1 MTRLAIMLLGMGVLF
16 FFKKKKKK
24 PEASSVAVV
33 QPLPISPIALSK
45 SDSLVNPFTDD
56 ITWTAKQD
64 QVVEAPA
71 GSASYPP
78 WVEDV
83 VLRMFA
89 KDHILKEGEVQ
100 PPQAAALV
108 VAIAAQNSVPAA
120 WVAALWAA
128 TSPDAPLA
136 AREAKVAEVA
146 SHIRQAMM
154 DVGQINATD
163 VETQTQYVG
172 EVLKR
177 AVQLAGL

>member
-16 FFKKKKKK
+16 FFKKKKK
-24 PEASSVAVV
+24 PEASSVAVG
-33 QPLPISPIALSK
+33 SPMSAKALADIA
-45 SDSLVNPFTDD
+45 
-56 ITWTAKQD
+56 WTAKQD

-71 GSASYPP
+71 GRASYPP

-128 TSPDAPLA
+128 TPPDAPLA